1 MNDFDVTV
9 FGNVA
14 DIDNAIKELRDRR
27 KELKAN
33 EVKANREAA
42 KAEKAKALAE
52 AKANLEGLGLEEGT
66 DVRFILK
73 GEETEGS
80 FVKVTEARFVVLVD
94 GEKKTLLFDKFLSVV
109 E

>member
-1 MNDFDVTV
+1 MSDFDVTV

-14 DIDNAIKELRDRR
+14 DIDNAIKKLRR

-52 AKANLEGLGLEEGT
+52 AKANLGT
-66 DVRFILK
+66 GR
-73 GEETEGS
+73 GS
-80 FVKVTEARFVVLVD
+80 WCSYKRT
-94 GEKKTLLFDKFLSVV
+94 
-109 E
+109 